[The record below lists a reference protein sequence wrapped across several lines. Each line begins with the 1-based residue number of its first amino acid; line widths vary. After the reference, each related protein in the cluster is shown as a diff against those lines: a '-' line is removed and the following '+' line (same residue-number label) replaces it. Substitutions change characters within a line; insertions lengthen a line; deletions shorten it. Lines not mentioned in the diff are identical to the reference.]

1 MGLRPSL
8 PFLVLATYANNNNY
22 GTYVVQVQMS
32 EEDFAI
38 PVLPSSLMSWKMSVL
53 GPLDTCFRCRLVP
66 EELLGEERWTSA
78 S

>member
-32 EEDFAI
+32 EET
-38 PVLPSSLMSWKMSVL
+38 LRSGS
-53 GPLDTCFRCRLVP
+53 T
-66 EELLGEERWTSA
+66 
-78 S
+78 